1 MDYPSAAELSA
12 CPFLHGMEW
21 RHLELMAA
29 CALRARFDEGEVLFN
44 TGEPANRFYLLTA
57 GRVVLESERADGT
70 RFIVQTLKAGDV
82 LGWSWLFPP
91 FQWRFTARAVEPVDA
106 IFFHGIRLRE
116 TADQNPEFCCDIL
129 RRVSNVL
136 LSRLQSTR
144 DQLAR
149 AC

>member
-21 RHLELMAA
+21 RHLESMAA
-29 CALRARFDEGEVLFN
+29 CALRAHFDVGDVIFN
-44 TGEPANRFYLLTA
+44 TGEPANRFYLLTS
-57 GRVVLESERADGT
+57 GRVVLESERDDGT
-70 RFIVQTLKAGDV
+70 HFIVQTIEAGDV

-116 TADQNPEFCCDIL
+116 TAEQNPEFGCDML

-144 DQLAR
+144 NQLAHSR
-149 AC
+149 